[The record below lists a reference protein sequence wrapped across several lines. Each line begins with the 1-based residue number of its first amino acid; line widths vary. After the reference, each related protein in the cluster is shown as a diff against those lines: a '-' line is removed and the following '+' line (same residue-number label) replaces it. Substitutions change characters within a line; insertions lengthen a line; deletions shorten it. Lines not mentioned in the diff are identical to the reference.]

1 MRVTYVIKQ
10 MDATGL
16 EPVTFGLQSRYSPTE
31 LSAREL
37 PVSPGCLATQLRSGA
52 RLLGSAESKT
62 STTESTSSS
71 SMAVHWPVRVRSK

>member
-37 PVSPGCLATQLRSGA
+37 PVSPGCQARLKDRQLRRR
-52 RLLGSAESKT
+52 RLPTSHYSA
-62 STTESTSSS
+62 
-71 SMAVHWPVRVRSK
+71 